1 MMRMGRGELSAQ
13 GVPVFDFSDQLGRVL
28 GRNVIDKTGLTGK
41 YNFTLKWT
49 PDESQLAAFRGPG
62 DGPPGAPGGPAGAGA
77 GAPPPPDSNGP
88 TIFAAIQEQ
97 LGLKLEA
104 QKGPVDVY
112 VIDRVE
118 KPAEN

>member
-13 GVPVFDFSDQLGRVL
+13 GVPVSDFADQLGRTL
-28 GRNVIDKTGLTGK
+28 GRNVIDKTGLAGK

-49 PDESQLAAFRGPG
+49 PDESQTAAFRGPG
-62 DGPPGAPGGPAGAGA
+62 DGSGPPGAPGAA
-77 GAPPPPDSNGP
+77 APPPVDSNGP

-104 QKGPVDVY
+104 QKAPVEVY